1 MSVFVVVE
9 QSNSGVHRMSW
20 EALAGGQAL
29 GRDLSLPVSV
39 VLMGENVSALAES
52 FQSKDVRKF

>member
-39 VLMGENVSALAES
+39 VLMGENVSAPPKKRNG
-52 FQSKDVRKF
+52 QK